1 MQIDTYKALKIC
13 SPLLSFMT
21 MVLNIYIYIFQKDI
35 NLKKHLSIPFIAYL
49 KFKSS
54 EL

>member
-21 MVLNIYIYIFQKDI
+21 IVLNIIFFQKDI
-35 NLKKHLSIPFIAYL
+35 ILEKTSFHSIQSI
-49 KFKSS
+49 FKI
-54 EL
+54 